1 MNIQVFQILTVNIF
15 ILLLITLIIF
25 LKMLMLYNSSVHL
38 ISQIIKTFL
47 KKDSVFCCLFI
58 FFIFCGHHAVC
69 RISVPRAA
77 TESGPWQ

>member
-38 ISQIIKTFL
+38 ISQIIKIFL

-58 FFIFCGHHAVC
+58 FFIFLWPSCSLQDLSAP
-69 RISVPRAA
+69 S
-77 TESGPWQ
+77 SD

>member
-15 ILLLITLIIF
+15 VLLLITLIIF

-38 ISQIIKTFL
+38 ISQIIKIFL
-47 KKDSVFCCLFI
+47 KKDSVFCCLF
-58 FFIFCGHHAVC
+58 FYFIFCGHHAVC
-69 RISVPRAA
+69 RISVPQPG